1 MAQKLSQYVHPSIF
15 VAKKGSASPLHSD
28 AQMTRFWMFLLSGKK
43 YFRIFPPS
51 EYHKMYPTDWNQ
63 MSVGETR
70 NYESVLFSDGAAVGD
85 LYPHKFLI
93 DAFAPD
99 FVKFPQAAGAI
110 VYETILEEGELIYV
124 PEGWAHAVLN
134 LEDIVAT
141 SQNVVDVHSR
151 DTYLRYQKQAKRG
164 EYREEADRLT
174 AFYLPLD
181 HPTNGSD
188 GIHWRDYFLPNHD
201 LSSRGVPS
209 SVKEFVER
217 APTTETGAPYL
228 EEPRDSAG
236 RSPLH
241 LAVKENFLSVVEY
254 LISKGADVDTEDS
267 AGNTLVDT
275 AMAIFFSRLDESTPF
290 APEALKKSL
299 RVLRLLNATLA
310 EDSERGGLAAAT
322 AIRPLVAMLQ
332 HSDSEGKAKAARAL
346 GNIAQDGAHRA
357 AIIAANAIGP
367 LVALLQHGDAA
378 GKRYSARAIGGLARD
393 GAHRGAIVAADAI
406 GPLIALMQDGDDS
419 GKATARTALDL
430 LRAQP
435 APTMASR

>member
-1 MAQKLSQYVHPSIF
+1 
-15 VAKKGSASPLHSD
+15 
-28 AQMTRFWMFLLSGKK
+28 
-43 YFRIFPPS
+43 
-51 EYHKMYPTDWNQ
+51 
-63 MSVGETR
+63 
-70 NYESVLFSDGAAVGD
+70 
-85 LYPHKFLI
+85 
-93 DAFAPD
+93 
-99 FVKFPQAAGAI
+99 
-110 VYETILEEGELIYV
+110 
-124 PEGWAHAVLN
+124 
-134 LEDIVAT
+134 
-141 SQNVVDVHSR
+141 
-151 DTYLRYQKQAKRG
+151 
-164 EYREEADRLT
+164 
-174 AFYLPLD
+174 
-181 HPTNGSD
+181 
-188 GIHWRDYFLPNHD
+188 
-201 LSSRGVPS
+201 
-209 SVKEFVER
+209 
-217 APTTETGAPYL
+217 
-228 EEPRDSAG
+228 
-236 RSPLH
+236 

-332 HSDSEGKAKAARAL
+332 HSDSEGKAKSARAL